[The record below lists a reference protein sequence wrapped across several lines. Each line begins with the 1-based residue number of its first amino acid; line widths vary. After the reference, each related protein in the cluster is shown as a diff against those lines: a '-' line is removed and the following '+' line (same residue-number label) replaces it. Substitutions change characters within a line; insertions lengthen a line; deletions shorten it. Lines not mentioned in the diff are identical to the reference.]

1 MEGTCPTG
9 ERAPGRVPAAPSEPE
24 RSLSVR
30 LPGTRRDR
38 ADACET
44 PHPVSAWRLGS
55 GQVKTRRGSD
65 SGERRAMTHTIV
77 GSLLP
82 VVITLLLGF
91 VAARRHDFSQQQ
103 AAILNR
109 LALGYA
115 LPLMLFVGTVRTSRT
130 ELRQAV
136 PLLVALCVGIVGI
149 YTIVF
154 LLSRFVFATR
164 MSTSALA
171 AMTASA
177 PAVPFMGPAILG
189 YLFGQSSAIAIATG
203 SLVINLTVVP
213 ATILLLTLDP
223 VGDSS
228 SEKNVA
234 TEDAKHQL
242 PRASG
247 LSTVLRSLKET
258 VREPMV
264 WAPVLGLAV
273 ALTGW
278 RVPALALQALS
289 LLGHATGGVSLFA
302 AGVVLASVKIS
313 LSKSVVLLVLLKNI
327 VQPAL
332 VLVGLW
338 AVGIGNTLRSEAAL
352 TTAIPVMPIV
362 VMLALQYRVAQTL
375 AAGALFFSVIASVIT
390 LAAFIVVTR

>member
-1 MEGTCPTG
+1 MA
-9 ERAPGRVPAAPSEPE
+9 R
-24 RSLSVR
+24 
-30 LPGTRRDR
+30 
-38 ADACET
+38 
-44 PHPVSAWRLGS
+44 
-55 GQVKTRRGSD
+55 
-65 SGERRAMTHTIV
+65 TIV

-82 VVITLLLGF
+82 VVVTLLLGF
-91 VAARRHDFSQQQ
+91 VAARRHEFSQQQ

-109 LALGYA
+109 LALSYA
-115 LPLMLFVGTVRTSRT
+115 LPLMLFVGTAQTSRS

-149 YTIVF
+149 YAIVF
-154 LLSRFVFATR
+154 LLSRFMFAAR

-171 AMTASA
+171 AMSASA
-177 PAVPFMGPAILG
+177 PAVPFMGPSVLG
-189 YLFGQSSAIAIATG
+189 YLFGQSSAIPIATG

-223 VGDSS
+223 VDDSS
-228 SEKNVA
+228 SEKYVA
-234 TEDAKHQL
+234 TEGAEHRL

-247 LSTVLRSLKET
+247 LSTVLRSLKKT

-278 RVPALALQALS
+278 RVPALALQAFS

-302 AGVVLASVKIS
+302 AGIVLASVKIS
-313 LSKSVVLLVLLKNI
+313 LSKSVVVLVLLKNI

-338 AVGIGNTLRSEAAL
+338 AIGVGNPLRSEATL

-375 AAGALFFSVIASVIT
+375 TAGALFFSVIASVIT
-390 LAAFIVVTR
+390 LAAFIAVTR